1 MPFTLQEEREAHVS
15 WTRSDG
21 MIRLLGGG
29 QGRSSLTTSELVSES
44 GSIAGFPLVYKTR

>member
-1 MPFTLQEEREAHVS
+1 MNLTLQEERNAHVS

-21 MIRLLGGG
+21 KIRLLGG
-29 QGRSSLTTSELVSES
+29 QGESSLTTSELVSES